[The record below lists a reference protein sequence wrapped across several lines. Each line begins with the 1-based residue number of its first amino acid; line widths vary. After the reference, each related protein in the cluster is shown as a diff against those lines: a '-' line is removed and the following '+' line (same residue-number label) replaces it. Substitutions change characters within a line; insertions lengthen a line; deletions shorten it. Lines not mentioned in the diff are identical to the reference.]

1 MFQNIKVLVLL
12 ALLNLTGC
20 GLSLASGF
28 PVSIEHK
35 YGTALIEAKPERVV
49 SISYIGHDFLL
60 SLGVKPIAL
69 RRWYGTDPYGVWAW
83 AQDALGDAKPFVMQG
98 EIDVE
103 RIALLKPDL
112 IEAQWSGMTEKE
124 YRLLSSI
131 APTIGPQKGAGDYET
146 SWVEMLRRLG
156 LATGTTQLA
165 ESIVSG
171 IDKRF
176 AELRAAHPEWQGA
189 TATMSWAGTIGAY
202 TSRDIRGQFIEQ
214 LGFIIPDAVNNLKG
228 GNPYF
233 SPIPDEDFSPLD
245 VDALIWLDTGG
256 SVSKL
261 KKTPL
266 RFTMQ
271 AYKEG
276 REIYAD
282 PLLSSALS
290 HSSPLSIEYAI
301 DRLVPLL
308 ESAMDGDPDTPVA
321 SSMEVG
327 LVPEN

>member
-1 MFQNIKVLVLL
+1 MIVVLAV
-12 ALLNLTGC
+12 AGISGC
-20 GLSLASGF
+20 GLTFASGF
-28 PVSIEHK
+28 PVLVEHK
-35 YGTALIEAKPERVV
+35 FGTEQINSEPKRVI

-60 SLGVKPIAL
+60 SLGVKPYAL
-69 RRWYGTDPYGVWAW
+69 RRWYGSDPYGVWIW
-83 AQDALGDAKPFVMQG
+83 AQDELGDAKPFVMQG

-103 RIALLKPDL
+103 QIALLEPDL

-124 YRLLSSI
+124 YRLLSRI
-131 APTIGPQKGAGDYET
+131 APTIGPAKGKSDYET
-146 SWVEMLRRLG
+146 SWVEMLRQLG
-156 LATGTTQLA
+156 LATGRVELA
-165 ESIVSG
+165 EEIIVK
-171 IDKRF
+171 IENRF
-176 AELRAAHPEWQGA
+176 ENLRAMHPEWQGSS
-189 TATMSWAGTIGAY
+189 ATMSWAGTIGAY
-202 TSRDIRGQFIEQ
+202 TSRDIRGKFIEQ
-214 LGFIIPDAVNNLKG
+214 LGFKIPEVINNLRG

-271 AYKEG
+271 AYKQG

-282 PLLSSALS
+282 PSLSSALS
-290 HSSPLSIEYAI
+290 HSSPLSIEYAL

-308 ESAMDGDPDTPVA
+308 EAAMDGDPKTPV
-321 SSMEVG
+321 SSSKEVG
-327 LVPEN
+327 LSPETEVTK